1 MIARHLETRSPYEPP
16 VRFYKTIALS
26 FLAVTLILLGVVVFI
41 TAKSAT
47 INITAKEDA
56 KQVSLTVPV
65 GDGADKLKGAITTSS
80 FEWSNTYYPTGVK
93 TAEDKATGKVM
104 LYNKQTQPQTLI
116 KNTRLLTAEGVL
128 FRMKDKATIPA
139 NGQIEVDVYAD
150 EVGAKGEIEA
160 SQFTVPGLSPELQ
173 KVVYAESKNKMTG
186 GVKKIGILS
195 EEDLTAAKA
204 SYKDQV
210 KSEYIKTNN
219 VDTKNAAISVETE
232 NFTADKKVGDEVS
245 EFKLTGKNK
254 IVVVKF
260 DQNDLSQ
267 YVANNA
273 SKEIDK
279 DSEKFLSVNN
289 DSTVVLNSVNEAAG
303 TAELGV
309 TQEVLVTLDVN
320 GNKLALS
327 NFTGKKKD
335 EIQRYVLSLD
345 HVKDVDVVFS
355 PSWMRSVPSV
365 VDKIQ
370 VVVKN
375 TK

>member
-65 GDGADKLKGAITTSS
+65 GDGTDKLKGVITTSS
-80 FEWSNTYYPTGVK
+80 FDWTNTYYPTGVK
-93 TAEDKATGKVM
+93 TTEDKATGKAII
-104 LYNKQTQPQTLI
+104 YNKQKQPQTLI
-116 KNTRLLTAEGVL
+116 VNTRLLSADGVL
-128 FRMKDKATIPA
+128 FRMKEKSTIPA
-139 NGQIEVDVYAD
+139 NGQAEVEVYAD
-150 EVGAKGEIEA
+150 EVGEKGEIGP
-160 SQFTVPGLSPELQ
+160 SQFTIPGLSPELQ
-173 KVVYAESKNKMTG
+173 KLVYAESKDKMVG

-195 EEDLTAAKA
+195 DDDLTAAKA

-210 KSEYIKTNN
+210 KSEYIKVNN
-219 VDTKNAAISVETE
+219 IDAKNTAVSVETE

-254 IVVVKF
+254 IVVIKF
-260 DQNDLSQ
+260 DSSELSQ

-279 DSEKFLSVNN
+279 DSEKFLSVNS
-289 DSTVVLNSVNEAAG
+289 DPTVILNSYNEAAG

-309 TQEVLVTLDVN
+309 SQEVLVTLDVN

-335 EIQRYVLSLD
+335 EIQRYILSLD

-355 PSWMRSVPSV
+355 PSWMRSAPSV

-375 TK
+375 VK